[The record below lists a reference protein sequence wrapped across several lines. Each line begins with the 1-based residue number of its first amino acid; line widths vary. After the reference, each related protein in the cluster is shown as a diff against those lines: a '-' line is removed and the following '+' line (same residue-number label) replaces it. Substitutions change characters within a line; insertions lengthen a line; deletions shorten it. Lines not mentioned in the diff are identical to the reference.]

1 MSAATPSSWNVAIS
15 GLPLFI
21 SGATKPIIAP
31 PAVSLHPKGGQ
42 LVLFGTGKYL
52 ETGDTTNTAAQTI
65 YAVWDNA
72 TTATVTASNLVQQV
86 FTDTTIRTGTQN
98 AVTYSATI
106 KGWYLNFPI
115 SGERISGVPSL
126 EDGLF
131 TFTTIAPSTSPCDF
145 GGRGLV
151 NTIDFLTGSMLP
163 FPAFDINRNRTI
175 GYDDGLSA
183 GIEIGF
189 SPGGVTR
196 IRGKVDDVFIA
207 PLADGSL
214 VEITTTKGLAGL
226 RGRIT
231 WHELVQ

>member
-1 MSAATPSSWNVAIS
+1 MN
-15 GLPLFI
+15 
-21 SGATKPIIAP
+21 
-31 PAVSLHPKGGQ
+31 
-42 LVLFGTGKYL
+42 
-52 ETGDTTNTAAQTI
+52 
-65 YAVWDNA
+65 
-72 TTATVTASNLVQQV
+72 
-86 FTDTTIRTGTQN
+86 
-98 AVTYSATI
+98 SATI
-106 KGWYLNFPI
+106 KGWYLNLPI
-115 SGERISGVPSL
+115 SGERVTGALSL

-131 TFTTIAPSTSPCDF
+131 AFTTIAPSTSPCDF

-151 NTIDFLTGSMLP
+151 NKIDFLTGGMLP
-163 FPAFDINRNRTI
+163 FPAFDINRNRVI

-189 SPGGVTR
+189 APGGVTR

-231 WHELVQ
+231 WHELIQ